1 MPSNYIAIGIFIV
14 LSLIIPS
21 SLVLSS
27 IFLGRKREG
36 NEVKEKNFESAEVS
50 LGSKTSIMKEYFHY
64 FTGFLAFEI
73 LTGLILAWAYV
84 LRATTY
90 LGSIYFIILIIMAM
104 VFEVFIM
111 LFSLKRFSSL
121 DE

>member
-27 IFLGRKREG
+27 IFLGHRREG
-36 NEVKEKNFESAEVS
+36 NKVSEKNFESAEVS
-50 LGSKTSIMKEYFHY
+50 VGSNTTIMKEYFHY

-73 LTGLILAWAYV
+73 LTGLVLAWAYV
-84 LRATTY
+84 IRTTSY
-90 LGSIYFIILIIMAM
+90 LGSIYFILLVILAM

-111 LFSLKRFSSL
+111 LFSLKRFSGL